1 MKTNPSCI
9 ALTGIVITLMVGCA
23 AVPAPGRELKNVALI
38 MSGDV
43 VSYASADVGTR
54 ISVVD
59 VDGKPVKEPYG
70 PIELE
75 PGTHTV
81 TLKCDGS
88 LKTSTV
94 TVAAGEVYQFSKLT
108 TPGVKGCVGSLSR
121 LRSVN
126 P

>member
-1 MKTNPSCI
+1 MKTNPSRI
-9 ALTGIVITLMVGCA
+9 ALTAMVVTLMVGCVA
-23 AVPAPGRELKNVALI
+23 TPAPDHELKNVALI

-59 VDGKPVKEPYG
+59 VDGKPAKKPYG
-70 PIELE
+70 PIELA

-94 TVAAGEVYQFSKLT
+94 TVAAGEVYQFSRLT
-108 TPGVKGCVGSLSR
+108 TPGVKGCVGSLAR
-121 LRSVN
+121 VRSVN

>member
-1 MKTNPSCI
+1 MKTNPSRI
-9 ALTGIVITLMVGCA
+9 ALTAMAVTLMAGCA
-23 AVPAPGRELKNVALI
+23 AAPGPGHELKNVALI

-43 VSYASADVGTR
+43 VSYATADVGTR

-59 VDGKPVKEPYG
+59 VDGKPVKAPYG

-81 TLKCDGS
+81 TLKCDGA

-121 LRSVN
+121 VRSVN

>member
-1 MKTNPSCI
+1 M
-9 ALTGIVITLMVGCA
+9 
-23 AVPAPGRELKNVALI
+23 
-38 MSGDV
+38 
-43 VSYASADVGTR
+43 SYASPDVGTR

-94 TVAAGEVYQFSKLT
+94 TVSAGEVYQFSKLA

-121 LRSVN
+121 VRSVN